1 MSWMLLAALFVGSLV
16 AAQALSPSVA
26 LALAVTLGAWAW
38 QRQQAR
44 LDQFEARW
52 RQAQAGAAAATP
64 AAATTPET
72 PVPVSVMAQ
81 PETEPAALAA
91 AMAAPAPE
99 DFVAARTGR
108 QADLNAAPPPRLAAS
123 SPRSEDTS
131 PATTSSLGATLKAWV
146 LGGNTIVRLAVLILF
161 VGVAFLVRYAADHAL
176 LPIELRLAAVVLGG
190 MVAVGLGW
198 RLREKRRDYALTL
211 QGGGIG
217 VIYLVLFAALRLYG
231 LLPPGLAFALL
242 VALSALTAVLALGQ
256 DAMVLAV
263 VAFAGAFLA
272 PVLTSTGQGSHVMLF
287 SYYGVLNLAIAWL
300 AHQRAWKLLNT
311 VGFGFT
317 FGIGLAWGLRNWQ
330 PGLLASTEPFL
341 IAHLLLYLFITVQ
354 YSRQLAATPVAATPR
369 AASPAKLPIVDG
381 SLLFGVP
388 IAAFGMQAAMVRHLE
403 YGVAISAAVLA
414 GVYLLLARWLWQR
427 LGERMRLLT
436 EGMLALGVVFLAL
449 VAPLALDERWTAAA
463 WGLQGAGVAWVA
475 LRQRRAVAL
484 GLGLALQ
491 LMAAVQFWGQAGRA
505 GGALFMA
512 NAHLAGTLLLAA
524 AALFTARQLL
534 HAAAAA
540 PGEPLRGVQ
549 RLFKPQLLQ
558 FLHVVALGLGL
569 LHAWAGLSTELGFAP
584 FAHPGPGELNALLL
598 AGIALALELAQQRL
612 AWPALRLAA
621 RGAMAAGLV
630 LLSLSAVMA
639 WPHVGVLGGQTSL
652 WPHYRDGALLSLAAL
667 LAAALWLLR
676 RLDVATSAGG
686 TVGHT
691 AGQTSQRGEHWLWH
705 GTALLHAALLA
716 HGLGASFI
724 NRHQAWTPSL
734 ALAAPLALMLWFL
747 ARQRAGQWPCA
758 QHPRTLQWGLAW
770 PLLGFGLLW
779 LLAVNLHAD
788 GAMQPLPYLPLIN
801 PIDLGHALLALYAWR
816 LWRSTEHPPFINP
829 KLALAVGAVAGF
841 VWLNAMVV
849 RSLHHWAGTPLWLH
863 GAWHAGAVQTAFT
876 ILWSLCALATMFM
889 ATQRKWRVGWMAG
902 AALLGVV
909 VLKLALV
916 DLSHTGALLRI
927 VSFIGVGLLMLLIG
941 YLSPLPPARKEAV

>member
-16 AAQALSPSVA
+16 AANALSPTVA

-44 LDQFEARW
+44 LDQLEARL
-52 RQAQAGAAAATP
+52 RQQRPGVAEAAPPAAEPSAAAGQAEADTDTDTDTAP
-64 AAATTPET
+64 MFLVTTAA
-72 PVPVSVMAQ
+72 
-81 PETEPAALAA
+81 EPQALAA
-91 AMAAPAPE
+91 AQAAPEAVRSSAPRQP
-99 DFVAARTGR
+99 AAT
-108 QADLNAAPPPRLAAS
+108 PP
-123 SPRSEDTS
+123 SEDTS
-131 PATTSSLGATLKAWV
+131 PATTSSLGATLRAWV

-190 MVAVGLGW
+190 MAAVGIGW
-198 RLREKRRDYALTL
+198 RLRHSRRDYALTL

-272 PVLTSTGQGSHVMLF
+272 PVLTATGQGSHVMLF
-287 SYYGVLNLAIAWL
+287 SYYGVLNLTIAWL
-300 AHQRAWKLLNT
+300 AQRRAWKLLNA
-311 VGFGFT
+311 VGFVFT

-330 PGLLASTEPFL
+330 PELLASTEPFL
-341 IAHLLLYLFITVQ
+341 VAHLLLYLFITVQ
-354 YSRQLAATPVAATPR
+354 YSRQLLASAAAATT
-369 AASPAKLPIVDG
+369 AKLAIVDG

-427 LGERMRLLT
+427 LGERMRVLT

-463 WGLQGAGVAWVA
+463 WALQGAGVAWVA
-475 LRQRRAVAL
+475 LRQRRAAAL
-484 GLGLALQ
+484 GLGLVLQ
-491 LMAAVQFWGQAGRA
+491 LLAAVQFWGQAGRA
-505 GGALFMA
+505 SGVLFMA
-512 NAHLAGTLLLAA
+512 NAHLAGAVLLGVS
-524 AALFTARQLL
+524 ALFTARQML

-549 RLFKPQLLQ
+549 RLFKPLLLQ
-558 FLHVVALGLGL
+558 RLHHAALGLGL
-569 LHAWAGLSTELGFAP
+569 LHAFAGLSAELPFAP
-584 FAHPGPGELNALLL
+584 FAHPALGERNTLLL
-598 AGIALALELAQQRL
+598 AAFALALEGAQQRL
-612 AWPALRLAA
+612 AWPALRVAA
-621 RGAMAAGLV
+621 RCAMAAALV
-630 LLSLSAVMA
+630 LVSFSAVMA
-639 WPHVGVLGGQTSL
+639 WRHVAYTGAYVEL
-652 WPHYRDGALLSLAAL
+652 WPHYRDGALLSLATL

-676 RLDVATSAGG
+676 RLDISARTAHTSHPA
-686 TVGHT
+686 
-691 AGQTSQRGEHWLWH
+691 EHGLWH
-705 GTALLHAALLA
+705 GAALLHAALLA
-716 HGLGASFI
+716 YALGGAFI
-724 NRHQAWTPSL
+724 NHHQAWTPSL

-747 ARQRAGQWPCA
+747 ARQSAGQWPSA
-758 QHPRTLQWGLAW
+758 QHPRSLQWGLAW
-770 PLLGFGLLW
+770 PLLGLGLLW

-788 GAMQPLPYLPLIN
+788 GAMQPLPYLPLVN

-816 LWRSTEHPPFINP
+816 LWRSTQRPAFIAP
-829 KLALAVGAVAGF
+829 KVALALGAVAGF

-876 ILWSLCALATMFM
+876 ILWSLCALATMFV
-889 ATQRKWRVGWMAG
+889 ATRRKWRLGWMAG
-902 AALLGVV
+902 AALLGGV

-927 VSFIGVGLLMLLIG
+927 VSFIAVGLLMLLIG

>member
-16 AAQALSPSVA
+16 AAQALSPTVA

-44 LDQFEARW
+44 LDQLEARL
-52 RQAQAGAAAATP
+52 RQLPPGVAAAP
-64 AAATTPET
+64 AAPEPSAAAGQAEADTAPMVLVTAAAEPET
-72 PVPVSVMAQ
+72 
-81 PETEPAALAA
+81 LAA
-91 AMAAPAPE
+91 AQAAPDPAPSPAQRQHRP
-99 DFVAARTGR
+99 AAT
-108 QADLNAAPPPRLAAS
+108 AP
-123 SPRSEDTS
+123 SEDTS
-131 PATTSSLGATLKAWV
+131 LVTTSSLGATLRAWV

-176 LPIELRLAAVVLGG
+176 LPIELRLAAVVLVG
-190 MVAVGLGW
+190 MVAIGVGW
-198 RLREKRRDYALTL
+198 RLRHARRDYALTL

-217 VIYLVLFAALRLYG
+217 VIYLVLFAALRLYH

-300 AHQRAWKLLNT
+300 AQQRAWKLLNT
-311 VGFGFT
+311 VGFVFT
-317 FGIGLAWGLRNWQ
+317 FGIGLAWGLRHWQ
-330 PGLLASTEPFL
+330 AELLASTEPFL

-354 YSRQLAATPVAATPR
+354 YSKQLAALAPPR
-369 AASPAKLPIVDG
+369 LPIVDG

-463 WGLQGAGVAWVA
+463 WALQGAGVAWVA
-475 LRQRRAVAL
+475 LRQRRAAAL

-491 LMAAVQFWGQAGRA
+491 VMAAVQLWGQAGRA
-505 GGALFMA
+505 SGALFMA
-512 NAHLAGTLLLAA
+512 NAHLVGALLLGAS
-524 AALFTARQLL
+524 ALFTARQLL
-534 HAAAAA
+534 HAAAAE

-549 RLFKPQLLQ
+549 RLFKPLLLQ
-558 FLHVVALGLGL
+558 RLHDVALGLGL
-569 LHAWAGLSTELGFAP
+569 LHAFAGLSNELTFAP
-584 FAHPGPGELNALLL
+584 FGQPALGERNALLL
-598 AGIALALELAQQRL
+598 AAFALALEWAQQRL
-612 AWPALRLAA
+612 AWPALRVAA
-621 RGAMAAGLV
+621 RGAMAAALV
-630 LLSLSAVMA
+630 LVSFSALMG
-639 WPHVGVLGGQTSL
+639 WRHVGYTGGHVDL

-676 RLDVATSAGG
+676 RLDVSARAA
-686 TVGHT
+686 H
-691 AGQTSQRGEHWLWH
+691 TSQPAEHGLWH

-716 HGLGASFI
+716 YGMGAAFI

-747 ARQRAGQWPCA
+747 ARQRAGQWPSA
-758 QHPRTLQWGLAW
+758 QHPRSLHWGLAW
-770 PLLGFGLLW
+770 PLLGLGLLW

-788 GAMQPLPYLPLIN
+788 GAMQPLPYLPLVN

-816 LWRSTEHPPFINP
+816 LWRSTEHPPFIQP
-829 KLALAVGAVAGF
+829 KVALAVGALAGF

-863 GAWHAGAVQTAFT
+863 GAWHAGAVQTAYT
-876 ILWSLCALATMFM
+876 MLWSLCALATMFI
-889 ATQRKWRVGWMAG
+889 ATGRKWRTGWMAG

-941 YLSPLPPARKEAV
+941 YLSPLPPARKEAI